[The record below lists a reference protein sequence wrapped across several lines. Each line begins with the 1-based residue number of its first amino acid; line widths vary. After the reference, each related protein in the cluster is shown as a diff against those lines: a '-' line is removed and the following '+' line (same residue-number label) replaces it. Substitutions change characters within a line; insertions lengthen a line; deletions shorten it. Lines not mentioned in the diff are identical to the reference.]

1 MALVCLTALRHLVSA
16 LWMFSLF
23 KYRAVCRYQMTV
35 QTLPLLAVRRSAGGD
50 RGKNA
55 ELLTTERL

>member
-16 LWMFSLF
+16 LWLFSLF
-23 KYRAVCRYQMTV
+23 KYRALCRYRMIPTV
-35 QTLPLLAVRRSAGGD
+35 QTLPLLAVRRD